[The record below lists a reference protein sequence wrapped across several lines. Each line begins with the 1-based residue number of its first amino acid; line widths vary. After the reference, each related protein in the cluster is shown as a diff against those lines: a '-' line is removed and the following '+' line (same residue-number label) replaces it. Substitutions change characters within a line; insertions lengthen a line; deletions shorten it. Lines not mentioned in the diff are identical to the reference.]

1 MRRPLEA
8 GAAVHH
14 IYRMK
19 NGQDGMDD
27 ALIGEILEPGSGE
40 EQNRREQ
47 RVRKQF
53 WSTVRKAARKVPFM
67 EDVVAGYFCA
77 LDPKTPARVRGILL
91 AALAYFVL
99 PLDFIPDFLL
109 GVGFTDDVAV
119 LMAALGAVRSNITDA
134 HRLAAR
140 RALADHRNDEAETD
154 KPVIDV

>member
-8 GAAVHH
+8 GGTVHH
-14 IYRMK
+14 IYLME

-91 AALAYFVL
+91 AALGSVSGLRAVGLCEL
-99 PLDFIPDFLL
+99 PAHTLARAEALL
-109 GVGFTDDVAV
+109 GIGDDTRTPFQSGEARE
-119 LMAALGAVRSNITDA
+119 LALGSLGDLGGGPGN
-134 HRLAAR
+134 
-140 RALADHRNDEAETD
+140 
-154 KPVIDV
+154 